1 MFINSC
7 AAEEYEERT
16 ETYPEENY
24 DSEENHESDENY
36 GNKES
41 HESDENYENEENQES
56 DEISERHPHRTYY
69 VVLCTV
75 RPGAITMVSVSTV
88 QPSINL
94 EILCTY
100 KNLKMPRYTLLKFFQ
115 STDFHVHSCNFIIHS
130 LIFGCKPS

>member
-1 MFINSC
+1 MMLITKFLCIIIFINSC

-16 ETYPEENY
+16 ETYPDENY

-69 VVLCTV
+69 VALCTV
-75 RPGAITMVSVSTV
+75 RPGAITMVSVSIV

-100 KNLKMPRYTLLKFFQ
+100 KNLKMPLYTLLKILQ
-115 STDFHVHSCNFIIHS
+115 STDFHVHS
-130 LIFGCKPS
+130 